1 MAQLK
6 IVYNKAECIGAG
18 ACVGVHP
25 DLWSLD
31 EEAKA
36 ILRGA
41 TSNPAT
47 DRYELVVDGD
57 DLRQVKDSALVCPVY
72 AIDIIDLAT
81 DKSILEITPTAE
93 REKETARVIEATY
106 NSEKEWVMDPK
117 GFVTIKPFQELG
129 MIKVRCYTGKHELLY
144 VVQGRKAEDIFN
156 TLIRLKTVSTLQHA
170 AYVGSELQK
179 AEIAIRFNLEYVQ
192 DDPLQWP
199 QNAQPLLHSAS

>member
-1 MAQLK
+1 MSQFK
-6 IVYNKAECIGAG
+6 IVYNKTECIGAG

-36 ILRGA
+36 ILNGGKFNSA
-41 TSNPAT
+41 TE
-47 DRYELVVDGD
+47 RYELVVDAGD
-57 DLRQVKDSALVCPVY
+57 IRKIKDSALVCPVY

-106 NSEKEWVMDPK
+106 DSEKEWEMDPK
-117 GFVTIKPFQELG
+117 GFVTIKTFPEQGL
-129 MIKVRCYTGKHELLY
+129 IKVRCYTAKHELLY

-156 TLIRLKTVSTLQHA
+156 TLVRLKAVSTLPHA
-170 AYVGSELQK
+170 AYLGSELQK
-179 AEIAIRFNLEYVQ
+179 AEVALRFGLDYVQ
-192 DDPLQWP
+192 DDPLQSP
-199 QNAQPLLHSAS
+199 QSARSSVSPAS